1 MSPHEISMYFQASE
15 AYKAS
20 RILTDMTSGNQT
32 DPSFTMSELFM
43 ECEEEELEPWQKA
56 KAIPEI
62 NLVDDD
68 DDDDDEPIFVGEI
81 QSSKPVNS
89 RPSKSLCLSIVE
101 NIRVWNAT
109 LKSMCVLQ
117 IADFACLDLA
127 NVFFLHY
134 LTAKC

>member
-1 MSPHEISMYFQASE
+1 
-15 AYKAS
+15 
-20 RILTDMTSGNQT
+20 
-32 DPSFTMSELFM
+32 M

-101 NIRVWNAT
+101 NIRE
-109 LKSMCVLQ
+109 
-117 IADFACLDLA
+117 
-127 NVFFLHY
+127 
-134 LTAKC
+134 